1 MTCST
6 PSTAQ
11 CGRELSEILLRE
23 ITWVLR
29 GSCITAVSFKSRL
42 KEGEILF
49 CHCGLLLMWQLAG
62 MSALD
67 CAGAVSAGTECW
79 QWSQGCRQNRIR
91 SAAGPGEGSV
101 SHKVVFFM
109 GHTNKNEN
117 KRVRTI

>member
-1 MTCST
+1 
-6 PSTAQ
+6 
-11 CGRELSEILLRE
+11 
-23 ITWVLR
+23 
-29 GSCITAVSFKSRL
+29 
-42 KEGEILF
+42 
-49 CHCGLLLMWQLAG
+49 

-101 SHKVVFFM
+101 SHKVVLFM